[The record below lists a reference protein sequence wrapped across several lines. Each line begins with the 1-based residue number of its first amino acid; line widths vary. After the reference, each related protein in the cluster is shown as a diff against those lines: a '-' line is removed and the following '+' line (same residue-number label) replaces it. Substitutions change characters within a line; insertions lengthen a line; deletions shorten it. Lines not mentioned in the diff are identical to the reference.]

1 MKNKIIPCLLIAGVV
16 GLTACSNDSTP
27 SSTNNPM
34 LTPTFINGLA
44 HEVLASP
51 DGAVCTAYFQSPIDH
66 KKDETLCEPWIYK
79 MYSEFMAREQDE
91 GMIEEKAAPKIPE
104 MRYFLQPVVWDA
116 VAKEVTEIKLSRQRH
131 DKHPR

>member
-1 MKNKIIPCLLIAGVV
+1 M

-27 SSTNNPM
+27 TVANNPM
-34 LTPTFINGLA
+34 LTPTFVNGLA

-91 GMIEEKAAPKIPE
+91 AMIEEKAAPKIPE
-104 MRYFLQPVVWDA
+104 MSYFLEPVVWNA
-116 VAKEVTEIKLSRQRH
+116 VAKEVTEIKFSRQRH